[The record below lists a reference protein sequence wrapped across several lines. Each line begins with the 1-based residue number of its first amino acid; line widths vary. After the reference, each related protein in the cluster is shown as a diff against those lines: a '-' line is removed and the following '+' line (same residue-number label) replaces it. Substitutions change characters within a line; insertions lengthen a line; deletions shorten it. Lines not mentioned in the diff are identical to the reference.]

1 MQQLLAYSWAA
12 AWWSYRHL
20 AVQPIVDA
28 WVRYKDG
35 RLVACNPL
43 VASLLDQKRIVPGCD
58 EIQAINTALECYG
71 ERFVVGFDAGMRDL
85 RDAAPAPH
93 RLIERDGYLCGQ
105 FARERILAHNAYG
118 KQPALI

>member
-20 AVQPIVDA
+20 AVQPIVDR
-28 WVRYKDG
+28 WVHRKDG

-43 VASLLDQKRIVPGCD
+43 VASMLDQGLIELDCD
-58 EIQAINTALECYG
+58 EIHAINRALECYG
-71 ERFVVGFDAGMRDL
+71 ERFVVGFDAGIRNSRDG
-85 RDAAPAPH
+85 APPPR

-105 FARERILAHNAYG
+105 FARERILAHNAEG

>member
-20 AVQPIVDA
+20 AVQPIVYG

-43 VASLLDQKRIVPGCD
+43 VASLLDQRRIVLGCD

-71 ERFVVGFDAGMRDL
+71 ERFVVGFDAGIRDL
-85 RDAAPAPH
+85 PDAAPAPR

-105 FARERILAHNAYG
+105 FARKRILAYHAHG
-118 KQPALI
+118 RQQPLL